1 VPANSPPLPA
11 AVVINATGNAA
22 APGPGDAA
30 EPPDNRGNFA
40 GAQFGFQVGMLHLL
54 AISPTPCALS

>member
-1 VPANSPPLPA
+1 VPAKSPPPPA

-40 GAQFGFQVGMLHLL
+40 GAQFGFQVGVLHLL
-54 AISPTPCALS
+54 AIRPTLRAMS